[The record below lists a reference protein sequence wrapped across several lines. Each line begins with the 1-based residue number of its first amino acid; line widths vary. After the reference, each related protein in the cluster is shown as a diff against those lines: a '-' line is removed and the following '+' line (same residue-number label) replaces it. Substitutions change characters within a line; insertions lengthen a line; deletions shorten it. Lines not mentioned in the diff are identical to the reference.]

1 VAVFAQHRDKVAV
14 VVIDMA
20 MPVMDGPSAINALL
34 HIDPDLPIVA
44 ASGLASNVTLA
55 KASVAGVKDFL
66 AKPYTTEAL
75 LTLVRKAL
83 DRRRAPAAA

>member
-1 VAVFAQHRDKVAV
+1 
-14 VVIDMA
+14 
-20 MPVMDGPSAINALL
+20 
-34 HIDPDLPIVA
+34 
-44 ASGLASNVTLA
+44 
-55 KASVAGVKDFL
+55 VAGVKDFL